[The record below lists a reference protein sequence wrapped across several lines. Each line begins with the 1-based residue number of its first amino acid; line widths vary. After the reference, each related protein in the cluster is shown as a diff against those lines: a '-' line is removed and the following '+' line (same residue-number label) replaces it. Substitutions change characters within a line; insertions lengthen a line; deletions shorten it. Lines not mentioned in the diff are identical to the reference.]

1 MQSLKFN
8 TFILPFNINKLQNLK
23 RFSYLAN
30 IFIDYENK
38 EEKLRDEILKVKTH
52 LPENPLE
59 TLEIYPITFGVKKH
73 HGEVNMISLINTFF
87 D

>member
-1 MQSLKFN
+1 M
-8 TFILPFNINKLQNLK
+8 
-23 RFSYLAN
+23 AN

-59 TLEIYPITFGVKKH
+59 ALEIYPITFGVKKH
-73 HGEVNMISLINTFF
+73 YGEVNMISLVNTFF
-87 D
+87 DKIDKMREISKILVLKFDKNL